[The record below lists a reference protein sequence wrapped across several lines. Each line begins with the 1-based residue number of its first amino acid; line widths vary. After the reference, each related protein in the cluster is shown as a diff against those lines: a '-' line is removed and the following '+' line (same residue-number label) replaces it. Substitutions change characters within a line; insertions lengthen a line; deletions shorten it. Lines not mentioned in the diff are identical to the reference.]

1 MAALHSRP
9 AARPSRRTASDGY
22 VTPDPRL
29 TVDARRA
36 DEREVASERAICAHL
51 ARAYASVVDFMLD
64 CRDALVRIN
73 AAKAVRDRA
82 KQRAR
87 WEATMG
93 ARDVWAASHGTAAGR
108 PH

>member
-1 MAALHSRP
+1 MGTRP
-9 AARPSRRTASDGY
+9 GFHTI
-22 VTPDPRL
+22 DPRL
-29 TVDARRA
+29 TVDERRR
-36 DEREVASERAICAHL
+36 DEREVASERQACALL
-51 ARAYASVVDFMLD
+51 AAAYASVVDFMLD

-87 WEATMG
+87 WEAAMG
-93 ARDVWAASHGTAAGR
+93 ARDLWAASHGMTAGR